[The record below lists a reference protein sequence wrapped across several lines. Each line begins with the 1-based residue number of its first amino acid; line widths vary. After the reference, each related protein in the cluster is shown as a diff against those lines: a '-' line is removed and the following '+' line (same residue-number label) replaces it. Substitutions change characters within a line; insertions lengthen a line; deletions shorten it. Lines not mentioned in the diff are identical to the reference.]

1 MDVNQVKIFYNL
13 MQQYLVFYKEF
24 LDFETKKL
32 DDVANNRIDIM
43 DEHVKKEEVFLLKS
57 RGLEVKRE
65 EFLKNAGLESMSM
78 SEVIKTSPE
87 ELKGQLSDDFSELS
101 DIVMDLKEIN
111 SRCNSMIE
119 LRLHRIEK
127 TLNRIEENQQSNYN
141 NSAKSDKK
149 KTDFISRKV

>member
-1 MDVNQVKIFYNL
+1 MDVKQAKIFYDL

-127 TLNRIEENQQSNYN
+127 TLNRIDENQQSNYN
-141 NSAKSDKK
+141 NSAKNDKK

>member
-57 RGLEVKRE
+57 RGFEAKRE
-65 EFLKNAGLESMSM
+65 EFLKNAGFENMSM
-78 SEVIKTSPE
+78 SEVINTSPE
-87 ELKGQLSDDFSELS
+87 ESRGQLSDVFSELS
-101 DIVMDLKEIN
+101 DILLDLKEIN